1 MELINKLAD
10 PNVVS
15 TLSAGEKF
23 SGGLMVAVIGMSIT
37 FLALVFLWFA
47 INVMSNALGVT
58 KKEKPKAAAAA
69 PAASAPVASAAKED
83 DAELVAVITAAIA
96 ASLGKSTSQLVVN
109 KITRIPDSMPAWARK
124 GLSDQF
130 TQR

>member
-15 TLSAGEKF
+15 TLSAGDKF
-23 SGGLMVAVIGMSIT
+23 SGGLMVAVIGMTIT

-58 KKEKPKAAAAA
+58 KKEKPKVAAAAAAAA
-69 PAASAPVASAAKED
+69 PVASAPKED

-96 ASLGKSTSQLVVN
+96 ASLGKSTSELVVN
-109 KITRIPDSMPAWARK
+109 KITRLPDAMPAWARH